1 MQGNGLRG
9 YGCFRLSEGGGESI
23 VFFQDVSQLFPTA
36 ATNLPCAYSSQALV
50 GPPCS
55 LFLSGVEAEFQGD
68 GNRCQGRG
76 DCCMGPGGEHLI
88 ATGQGHAE
96 AWSSCPTPAAQ
107 LAEVDSTGRGCQP
120 AHSPLF
126 PRGLALWHQ
135 ASNLLCPGTS
145 VSSGPGQ
152 GGEGSQ
158 GRFRPG
164 RQGPQWSVACAS
176 SRSCCTQGWPDLC
189 RGHRPR
195 VETGAQPPRRAAR
208 TYGQNGAGT
217 ESLGCHQATAS
228 VTSGRDSA
236 PCLGAL
242 GKE

>member
-1 MQGNGLRG
+1 MLQARAMLKPG
-9 YGCFRLSEGGGESI
+9 
-23 VFFQDVSQLFPTA
+23 A
-36 ATNLPCAYSSQALV
+36 AA
-50 GPPCS
+50 PP
-55 LFLSGVEAEFQGD
+55 
-68 GNRCQGRG
+68 
-76 DCCMGPGGEHLI
+76 
-88 ATGQGHAE
+88 
-96 AWSSCPTPAAQ
+96 PAAQ

-120 AHSPLF
+120 AHSALF
-126 PRGLALWHQ
+126 RRGLALWHQ
-135 ASNLLCPGTS
+135 ASNLLRPGTS

-217 ESLGCHQATAS
+217 ESLSCHQATAS

>member
-1 MQGNGLRG
+1 MLKPG
-9 YGCFRLSEGGGESI
+9 
-23 VFFQDVSQLFPTA
+23 A
-36 ATNLPCAYSSQALV
+36 AA
-50 GPPCS
+50 PP
-55 LFLSGVEAEFQGD
+55 
-68 GNRCQGRG
+68 
-76 DCCMGPGGEHLI
+76 
-88 ATGQGHAE
+88 
-96 AWSSCPTPAAQ
+96 PAAQ

-135 ASNLLCPGTS
+135 ASNLLRPGTS

-195 VETGAQPPRRAAR
+195 VEIGAQPPRRAAR

-217 ESLGCHQATAS
+217 ESLSCHQATAS

-242 GKE
+242 GKEKSPWWGCGTRAQEEAEAWGRMWQGVASRGFVILHGLLDEFSPGVDCEDA

>member
-1 MQGNGLRG
+1 MLKPG
-9 YGCFRLSEGGGESI
+9 
-23 VFFQDVSQLFPTA
+23 A
-36 ATNLPCAYSSQALV
+36 AA
-50 GPPCS
+50 PP
-55 LFLSGVEAEFQGD
+55 
-68 GNRCQGRG
+68 
-76 DCCMGPGGEHLI
+76 
-88 ATGQGHAE
+88 
-96 AWSSCPTPAAQ
+96 PAAQ

-135 ASNLLCPGTS
+135 ASNLLRPGTS

-217 ESLGCHQATAS
+217 ESLSCHQATAS

-242 GKE
+242 GKEKSPWWGCGTRAQEEAGAWGRMWQGVASRGFVILHGLLDEFSPGVDCEDARFR